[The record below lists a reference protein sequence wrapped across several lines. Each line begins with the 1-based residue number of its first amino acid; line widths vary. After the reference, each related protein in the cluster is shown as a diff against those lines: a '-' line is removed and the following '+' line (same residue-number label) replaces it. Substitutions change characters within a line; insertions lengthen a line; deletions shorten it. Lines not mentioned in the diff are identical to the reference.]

1 MPKKTE
7 KNLETNENLT
17 SEATEKEAKK
27 TKAAKKETEVTDTN
41 DTKVEKK
48 SKKTEEKAA
57 SEIAEDKTAKKSE
70 KVEKTASKETA
81 EVEDTDPNAITFEKL
96 WIKWKIL
103 ENLTSHKII
112 TPTPIQA
119 WVIPFALEWKHIV
132 GQSNT
137 GTWKTAGF
145 VLPILQKVDAKKRAV
160 QAIIIAPT
168 RELANQIRED
178 VYNYSS
184 NIWTRSLAVY
194 GNSNI
199 FKQREILQRWVQVV
213 VWTPWRLIDLIDR
226 RYMRVDQV
234 QTIVLDEVDKMLDM
248 GFIDDIKYLLETV
261 PHDQLMTF
269 SATITPEINWI
280 IEQFTGN
287 EYEFIKTSQDVN
299 IDKLNHAYMAVH
311 HTQKYDKL
319 KKYLDD
325 NKDKKVIIF
334 TQTKINTQNLLD
346 KLLDDWYDVWA
357 LHWDMHQRDRFNTIK
372 DMKSWDLKTLIAT
385 DVASRGLNLNDIALV
400 INYDVPQD
408 PESYVHRIWR
418 TARAWAQWEAIMFV
432 SAAEFNSVR
441 AIERTNKIKIKEID
455 EEWKEIIKKLVER
468 ATRNRDDRWGYGRNR
483 FWGGRWGYWRNWG
496 GRYWRDSSRSYGR
509 NRDDRN
515 SGERSDSNRS
525 YDKFSSTKSWERTG
539 YYAQN
544 DWNKSFG
551 GEKSYW
557 DRNRSDRLQRNDR
570 NDRPRN
576 DRPQRNDRNDRSSRY
591 SDKVETGNYQGWNR
605 SRSRY
610 ARRDSN

>member
-1 MPKKTE
+1 MTQEKLKKINETDQVIENETSEKTIKKSRAKKVAEEKTE
-7 KNLETNENLT
+7 KVEEKKSTKKEKIEKTETNETETNET
-17 SEATEKEAKK
+17 KVSKEKE
-27 TKAAKKETEVTDTN
+27 
-41 DTKVEKK
+41 KVEIKK
-48 SKKTEEKAA
+48 VDDS
-57 SEIAEDKTAKKSE
+57 KKSE
-70 KVEKTASKETA
+70 TSES
-81 EVEDTDPNAITFEKL
+81 EDIEDEDPNAITFAKL

-103 ENLTSHKII
+103 DNLLAHKII

-119 WVIPFALEWKHIV
+119 WVIPPALEWKHIV

-137 GTWKTAGF
+137 GTWKTAWF
-145 VLPILQKVDAKKRAV
+145 VLPLLQKIDPKKRAV

-199 FKQREILQRWVQVV
+199 FKQREILQRWVQIV

-234 QTIVLDEVDKMLDM
+234 QTVVLDEVDKMLDM
-248 GFIDDIKYLLETV
+248 GFVDDIKYLLETL
-261 PHDQLMTF
+261 PHQQLMTF
-269 SATITPEINWI
+269 SATITPEINRI

-287 EYEFIKTSQDVN
+287 EYEFVKTSVDVN
-299 IDKLNHAYMAVH
+299 IDKLNHAYMAIH

-319 KKYLDD
+319 KKYLDE

-408 PESYVHRIWR
+408 PESYVHRIGR
-418 TARAWAQWEAIMFV
+418 TARAWAEWEAIMFV
-432 SAAEFNSVR
+432 SASEFNSVR

-455 EEWKEIIKKLVER
+455 EYGKEIIKKLVER
-468 ATRNRDDRWGYGRNR
+468 AIRWNDRNDRYARNRYWNSRGGYGRNSGSKYGRNDRNDRWGYKNES
-483 FWGGRWGYWRNWG
+483 N
-496 GRYWRDSSRSYGR
+496 
-509 NRDDRN
+509 N
-515 SGERSDSNRS
+515 SERS
-525 YDKFSSTKSWERTG
+525 YDKFSSTKSGERTG
-539 YYAQN
+539 YYAQK
-544 DWNKSFG
+544 DSF
-551 GEKSYW
+551 EK
-557 DRNRSDRLQRNDR
+557 NNR

-576 DRPQRNDRNDRSSRY
+576 DRPRNERSYDRNWWEKRY
-591 SDKVETGNYQGWNR
+591 WSDKVETWNYWRNDR

-610 ARRDSN
+610 ARKG